1 MNIYR
6 QITELPAFK
15 NTVLTIGSFDGVHLG
30 HQQIIHQLVETARSR
45 KCESVVVTFHP
56 HPRHVVQTT
65 DPNQLSASLQLL
77 NTLEEKAELLQKLGV
92 DNLVVVPF
100 DETFANQTAETYI
113 SDFLIKCFAP
123 SLIIIGYDHR
133 FGKNRSGGLEQLK
146 QAANLYNYEL
156 LEISPH
162 DVADMRVSSSKIR
175 LALLSAAPA
184 QAAQLLGYPYT
195 LKGKVIHGKQIGRS
209 LGFPTANI
217 HPTDPEKLIP
227 SVGIYAVRVWVEN
240 ELCGGM
246 LYIGHRPS
254 LGAALEQSIEVNI
267 FGFDKLIYDQFIR
280 IEMVDFV
287 RADATY
293 PTFEALKTQ
302 LQADKI
308 AALAILSQKN
318 TPV

>member
-1 MNIYR
+1 
-6 QITELPAFK
+6 
-15 NTVLTIGSFDGVHLG
+15 
-30 HQQIIHQLVETARSR
+30 
-45 KCESVVVTFHP
+45 
-56 HPRHVVQTT
+56 
-65 DPNQLSASLQLL
+65 LSASLQLL
-77 NTLEEKAELLQKLGV
+77 NTLEEKAELLRKLGV

-100 DETFANQTAETYI
+100 DETFANQSAETYI

-146 QAANLYNYEL
+146 QAAHLHNYEI

-184 QAAQLLGYPYT
+184 QAAQLLGYLYNIQ
-195 LKGKVIHGKQIGRS
+195 GKVVHGKQIGRS
-209 LGFPTANI
+209 LGFPTANLQ
-217 HPTDPEKLIP
+217 PTDPEKLIP
-227 SVGIYAVRVWVEN
+227 SVGIYAVRVRVGN
-240 ELCGGM
+240 ESYGGM

-267 FGFDKLIYDQFIR
+267 FDFDQLIYDQLIQV
-280 IEMVDFV
+280 EMVDFV

-293 PTFEALKTQ
+293 ASLDALKAQ
-302 LQADKI
+302 LQSDKM
-308 AALAILSQKN
+308 AALSILAAQTSIL
-318 TPV
+318 